1 MKLFTTTGEK
11 FNKKDVLA
19 AARVKG
25 IWNFVE
31 LARRIP
37 CSHTA
42 VHLVFERPSRFPRVR
57 LRIKELTGI

>member
-1 MKLFTTTGEK
+1 MKMFTTMGEK

-19 AARVKG
+19 AARRNG

-31 LARRIP
+31 LARRIG
-37 CSHTA
+37 CSRTA

-57 LRIKELTGI
+57 SRIKELTGV